1 MNWFQL
7 FAILESSPLIE
18 YLSDEE
24 LIDLAVFIQGTY
36 FNGNGHGGLD
46 LSTHL

>member
-1 MNWFQL
+1 MNWLQL

-24 LIDLAVFIQGTY
+24 FIDLAVFIQGTY
-36 FNGNGHGGLD
+36 FSSNGHRA
-46 LSTHL
+46 LSIFTHL